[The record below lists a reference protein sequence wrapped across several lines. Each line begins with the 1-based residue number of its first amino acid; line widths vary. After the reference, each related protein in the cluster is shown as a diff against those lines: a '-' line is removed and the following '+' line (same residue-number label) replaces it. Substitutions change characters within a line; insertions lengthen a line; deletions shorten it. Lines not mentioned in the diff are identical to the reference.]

1 MSRYQKGKIYQIVSE
16 NTDDVYI
23 GSTCVTLS
31 QRLSKHRRNYKSYLK
46 GNYNFVTSF
55 KVLQAGDYKIYLIEE
70 YPCESKIQLLKRE
83 RYWIENKDCCNKL
96 IPSRTKKEADKANR
110 EARREYHKKWRTDN
124 EAYKE
129 KCKLNARKRRQDPKV
144 KAREAELAK
153 NNEKANEEIHC
164 ECGSTYKHKKRARHL
179 KTKIHLK
186 FLETGVKHV
195 KKTKEQWNEK
205 VECECG
211 STYIRRNY
219 KGHEKSKTHQN
230 YACL

>member
-1 MSRYQKGKIYQIVSE
+1 MSRYQNGKIYQIVSE

-23 GSTCVTLS
+23 GSTCMKLS
-31 QRLSKHRRNYKSYLK
+31 QRLSKHKASYKMWLK
-46 GNYNFVTSF
+46 GKKDFVTSF

-70 YPCESKIQLLKRE
+70 YPCESKIQLQKRE
-83 RYWIENKDCCNKL
+83 RYWIENKDCCNKY
-96 IPSRTKKEADKANR
+96 IPTRTCK
-110 EARREYHKKWRTDN
+110 EYHKKWRTDN